1 MWCERIRR
9 ARPLLGTLVEI
20 SLAGRSKDELHDAA
34 GAAFAGIAQLHELMS
49 LQSAQ
54 SELSCLNNTP
64 VGTAVRISRHTWSV
78 LALAGEV
85 SRLSDGA
92 FDVTVG
98 ATMMARDGVPGVQ
111 QKQTDPLA
119 TYRDIELLDGSRVR
133 FRRALAV
140 DVGGIAKGYA
150 VDHAVRILR
159 DRGVPAGCVNAGG
172 DLRAFGDDSVAVQV
186 RDPEDPGTARAH
198 LDLRNQALATSANYA
213 DDGAFRASGVVL
225 DPRANNSIAAR
236 GRSASVRAKS
246 CAVAD
251 ALAKCVLLLGAN
263 SAAALRHY
271 EADGFV
277 IEGATAF
284 VIDTRLSAAHALSAG
299 RMGRSA
305 VAESGAS
312 AAPLRGRKNVRQP
325 HGGSMHAGSKQGGS
339 DHVVLDQTGS
349 LT

>member
-1 MWCERIRR
+1 MSCERISR

-20 SLAGRSKDELHDAA
+20 SLAGRGEQDLHHAA
-34 GAAFAGIAQLHELMS
+34 AEAFAGVAHIHELMS
-49 LQSAQ
+49 LQSAR
-54 SELSCLNNTP
+54 SELSSLNSTP
-64 VGTAVRISRHTWSV
+64 VGTAVRISRHTWKV

-98 ATMMARDGVPGVQ
+98 AAMMARDGASGMRDRR
-111 QKQTDPLA
+111 TDALA

-159 DRGVPAGCVNAGG
+159 HLGVPAGCVNAGG

-186 RDPEDPGTARAH
+186 RHPDEPGIARAYVN
-198 LDLRNQALATSANYA
+198 LRNHALATSANYA
-213 DDGAFRASGVVL
+213 RDSAFTAAGVVL
-225 DPRANNSIAAR
+225 DPHAGKSAAAH
-236 GRSASVRAKS
+236 GRSASVRAQS

-263 SAAALRHY
+263 SAAALRHFQ
-271 EADGFV
+271 ADGFL
-277 IEGATAF
+277 IEGDAAF
-284 VIDTRLSAAHALSAG
+284 AIDTQLPAAGSHPA
-299 RMGRSA
+299 RRKGRSA
-305 VAESGAS
+305 ISGAS
-312 AAPLRGRKNVRQP
+312 TLAVPHQGRKAGVQQ
-325 HGGSMHAGSKQGGS
+325 HGGSTHGR
-339 DHVVLDQTGS
+339 VCQTGVI
-349 LT
+349 T